1 MTREEKLYS
10 MTMTCLVEV
19 ANRLGIKIDKKGAK
33 SKAVAKILE
42 AEAKQADEMKVDE
55 SKLVPMPGVEKLADV
70 DKEVKKIQDKRKAEK
85 KQKAKKEIT
94 NPEDISDTEYVAEVM
109 EQKKELGIEC
119 PPIEKVEIVKADK
132 PAKKTRVKKS
142 SEEVKDSFGEVLR
155 VLDSNKRYTYT
166 TGKSN
171 IVIYSKDEKVA
182 VVYKRK
188 YKVRFYVAPD
198 TFSKIQKFS
207 DLYEGQGV
215 GDYRVFKVSLF
226 VKTENVETAFN
237 KMFS

>member
-42 AEAKQADEMKVDE
+42 AEAKQSETCADGRTYAEI
-55 SKLVPMPGVEKLADV
+55 G
-70 DKEVKKIQDKRKAEK
+70 KEIAKEAEQKSAKAKQSK
-85 KQKAKKEIT
+85 KQKAKQEIT
-94 NPEDISDTEYVAEVM
+94 NPDDISDTEYVAEVM

-119 PPIEKVEIVKADK
+119 PPIEKVEIIKADK